1 MAQLIYFTIASLD
14 GYIEDEDGKFDWA
27 EPTEEVHAFVN
38 DLMRPVGTYL
48 YGRRMYETMTVW
60 ETDPSFASGRSV
72 EADFAAIWQA
82 ADKVVYST
90 TLTAPTTKRTRVER
104 TFDPARVR
112 AMTTSAARDL
122 GIGGA
127 ELAATAFGAGLVDEY
142 QVVLAPVAVGGGKP
156 ALPTRLRLDLE
167 LVAEQPFSDGSLY
180 LRYRVARVTPSPE
193 TTPTAVD
200 RG

>member
-48 YGRRMYETMTVW
+48 YGRRMYETMTGW
-60 ETDPSFASGRSV
+60 ETDPSFASGGSV

-90 TLTAPTTKRTRVER
+90 TLTAPATKRTRVER
-104 TFDPARVR
+104 TFDPACASDDDVSGPRPGDRRRGARRDRVR
-112 AMTTSAARDL
+112 CRP
-122 GIGGA
+122 GGRVPSRSRSGRRRRRQA
-127 ELAATAFGAGLVDEY
+127 CASDST
-142 QVVLAPVAVGGGKP
+142 
-156 ALPTRLRLDLE
+156 PTRPRARRRAAVLGRQPLPPVQRGEGDA
-167 LVAEQPFSDGSLY
+167 VAGDDTDS
-180 LRYRVARVTPSPE
+180 R
-193 TTPTAVD
+193 
-200 RG
+200 